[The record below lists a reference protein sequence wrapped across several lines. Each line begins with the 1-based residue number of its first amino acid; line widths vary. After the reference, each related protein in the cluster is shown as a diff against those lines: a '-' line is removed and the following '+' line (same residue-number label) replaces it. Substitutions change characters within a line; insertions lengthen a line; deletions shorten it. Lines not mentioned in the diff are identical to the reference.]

1 MKECTRCHK
10 VKPLYAF
17 AEVKR
22 TGKYRAQCRAC
33 KSAMHADQPST
44 LDAVRRGQDVLAA
57 RFGGKDNVPLG
68 CVIPQKSFGGG
79 PIVCRYIAHCKAL
92 PPEAELYCEV
102 SDTELNIPIA
112 ESGRVHQGPEVDGPW
127 WFSENK

>member
-1 MKECTRCHK
+1 MKVCTVCGLPK
-10 VKPLYAF
+10 EQWEF
-17 AEVKR
+17 AEIKR

-33 KSAMHADQPST
+33 ISGMHADQPST
-44 LDAVRRGQDVLAA
+44 TDAVRRGQDILRE
-57 RFGGKDNVPLG
+57 RFGGAVPLG

-79 PIVCRYIAHCKAL
+79 PIVCRFYAECRAL
-92 PPEAELYCEV
+92 PADAPVLCEV
-102 SDTELNIPIA
+102 EDSLLNIPLA